1 MKNSE
6 VLLFQYQL
14 VEKDVNETLNAQISR
29 CLGKRV
35 LEDDEIEE
43 CTEYLTF
50 VDDLTGENID
60 FRFVGIDMGGNILG
74 VREDDSLFDTGT
86 LRINN
91 ILLRCKIEII
101 EMLERI

>member
-1 MKNSE
+1 MKDSK

-29 CLGKRV
+29 CLGKRIMTD
-35 LEDDEIEE
+35 EEIEE
-43 CTEYLTF
+43 STNFLTF
-50 VDDLTGENID
+50 VDDMTGENID
-60 FRFVGIDMGGNILG
+60 FRFLGVDADGNLLG

-91 ILLRCKIEII
+91 ILLSCKIEII
-101 EMLERI
+101 EMLEGI